1 MQIERNVFS
10 EIVFLV
16 LQFNTVNLGFDV
28 TSAENWFPFKDIR
41 CTRPILFV
49 QSHRDKRETSALSS
63 AFCQG
68 FVPVLV
74 LLFFSFFLLLL
85 LPRRFTQGNCYTA
98 EWPAKNFGHKLT
110 PVCLPGGTIRSAIKG
125 RTRGSVNIS
134 ELSKSASSPLSK
146 ASRDFNRTEQSRAH
160 PSYIYEIDIKHR
172 VLQPQPLS
180 VPEPPTIRL
189 HLYLCM
195 TQKLHTPARL
205 LSIDARNS
213 SLYFTPR
220 YVLQSLLVIHTFL
233 CYEITRSV
241 VTQLL
246 IFRAFLT
253 LLLWFFT
260 FWNLRNCG
268 YPECQPFENEFN
280 VESNRI

>member
-16 LQFNTVNLGFDV
+16 LQFNTVNLGFDA

-49 QSHRDKRETSALSS
+49 PSHHDKRETSALSS

-68 FVPVLV
+68 LVPVLI
-74 LLFFSFFLLLL
+74 LLFSSFFIIIIIIISTFHIGKSLYG
-85 LPRRFTQGNCYTA
+85 RITGEEFRSQT
-98 EWPAKNFGHKLT
+98 H
-110 PVCLPGGTIRSAIKG
+110 PVRLPGGTIRSAIKG

-180 VPEPPTIRL
+180 VPKPPTIRL

-195 TQKLHTPARL
+195 TQAAHAGQIAFDRRPKFLPLFYTPIRPP
-205 LSIDARNS
+205 IS
-213 SLYFTPR
+213 SSHSYF
-220 YVLQSLLVIHTFL
+220 SLLRNNST
-233 CYEITRSV
+233 CSV
-241 VTQLL
+241 LTQLL
-246 IFRAFLT
+246 IFQVFLT
-253 LLLWFFT
+253 LLLWFLT
-260 FWNLRNCG
+260 FWNLWNCG
-268 YPECQPFENEFN
+268 HT
-280 VESNRI
+280 

>member
-49 QSHRDKRETSALSS
+49 RSHRDKRETSALSS

-195 TQKLHTPARL
+195 TQAAHAGQIAFDRRPKFLPLFYTPIRPP
-205 LSIDARNS
+205 IS
-213 SLYFTPR
+213 SSHSYF
-220 YVLQSLLVIHTFL
+220 SLLRNNTFR
-233 CYEITRSV
+233 CYATFNLSSV
-241 VTQLL
+241 SYFATL
-246 IFRAFLT
+246 IFYILKPTELWLSGMPT
-253 LLLWFFT
+253 LWE
-260 FWNLRNCG
+260 W
-268 YPECQPFENEFN
+268 
-280 VESNRI
+280 V